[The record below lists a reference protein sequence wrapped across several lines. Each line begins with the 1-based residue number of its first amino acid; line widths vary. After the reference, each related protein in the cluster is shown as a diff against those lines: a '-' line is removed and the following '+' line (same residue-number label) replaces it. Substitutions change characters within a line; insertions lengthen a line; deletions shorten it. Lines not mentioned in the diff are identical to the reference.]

1 MMDEPQG
8 ETVAAEEAAT
18 GRVKALL
25 EISARLFATKGFEAT
40 SMRDIAAEAGV
51 SKALLYHHFA
61 SKDDIYAR
69 ISFEST
75 QHLYSFV
82 RARIPEEAGADQKV
96 RAFMTAAAEFFAD
109 HRSAWIAASN
119 AFWTDPD
126 RQRMERRIARRRD
139 FEHLLRQIIADGV
152 ASGEFH
158 PVDPAI
164 AGRLILSAIN
174 WMQRW
179 FDPDKP
185 LSAQEVALHYAD
197 IVLRG
202 MTTR

>member
-1 MMDEPQG
+1 MSDKPSGPG
-8 ETVAAEEAAT
+8 EATEEFAT
-18 GRVKALL
+18 ERVKELL
-25 EISARLFATKGFEAT
+25 AISSRLFATKGFDAT

-51 SKALLYHHFA
+51 SKALLYHHFT

-75 QHLYSFV
+75 QHLYHFV
-82 RARIPEEAGADQKV
+82 QSRIPADSGAADKV
-96 RAFMTAAAEFFAD
+96 RAFMSAAAEFFAE

-119 AFWTDPD
+119 AFWSDPD
-126 RQRMERRIARRRD
+126 RQRLERRVARRRD
-139 FEHLLRQIIADGV
+139 FELLLRQIIEEGV
-152 ASGEFH
+152 SSGEFH

-179 FDPDKP
+179 FDPSKAMT
-185 LSAQEVALHYAD
+185 AQEVALQYAD

-202 MTTR
+202 MSRD